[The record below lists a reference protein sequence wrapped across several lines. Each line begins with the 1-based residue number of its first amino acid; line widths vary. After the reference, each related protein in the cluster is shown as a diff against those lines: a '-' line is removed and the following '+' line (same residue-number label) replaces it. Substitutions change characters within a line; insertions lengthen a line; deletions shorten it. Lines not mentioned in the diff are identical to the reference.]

1 MNIRELFQDKY
12 TVIFL
17 LVVVLL
23 VSIWVSRTYRN
34 GGFGSW
40 IAPSEGYGTGVIEGL
55 TVADHTRL
63 NYSGEVRTQTS
74 HAPSNT
80 LGSRSDGSLII
91 NKCSYVKNTPTM
103 FRFLFT
109 TTAPLRGVT
118 GDGTG
123 DNAAKVITMKVPT
136 YYIQNTDATG
146 MRAVMRAYTGT
157 LPATVGTSAGTGADL
172 DTAENNRGLVVS
184 VPAAGAAD
192 AGYCVIRYTIQTT
205 TPMDA
210 GKYAL
215 ELSGLKWKDA
225 EINPGS
231 ASVSAPGDGMANV
244 SLSSSAEASSV
255 SPILVFVNLWPTA
268 AGDAAKRLHIF
279 DTTEY
284 ARLPEFIDCRKIST
298 ESPQLSPN
306 YTGTAT
312 TFSMTL
318 MLTNPVSSGDIF
330 LVQVPYV
337 TRTANVDLGISF
349 TWTNPTTQLQSTLST
364 ITNAG
369 VVTSDINTYGGGQ
382 NVVTFTVGGALPSG
396 TPIRPPVRCRAPRRC
411 RSPLRGA
418 APRCRCTT
426 PRRRLRSDAP
436 VAR

>member
-1 MNIRELFQDKY
+1 MNIRYLFQDKY

-55 TVADHTRL
+55 TVADHSKL
-63 NYSGEVRTQTS
+63 NYLGEVRTQTS

-80 LGSRSDGSLII
+80 QGSRSDGTLII
-91 NKCSYVKNTPTM
+91 NQCSYVKNTPTM

-109 TTAPLRGVT
+109 TTAPLRGLT

-123 DNAAKVITMKVPT
+123 DNAAKVITIKVPT

-146 MRAVMRAYTGT
+146 LKAVMRAYTGA
-157 LPATVGTSAGTGADL
+157 LPATVGTSAGTGSDL

-184 VPAAGAAD
+184 VPASGAPD

-205 TPMDA
+205 TPMVA

-225 EINPGS
+225 EINPGA

-244 SLSSSAEASSV
+244 SLSSSAESSSV

-268 AGDAAKRLHIF
+268 AADAAKRLRIF
-279 DTTEY
+279 DTTAYAGIPEY
-284 ARLPEFIDCRKIST
+284 IECRKIST

-306 YTGTAT
+306 YTGSATA
-312 TFSMTL
+312 FSMTI
-318 MLTNPVSSGDIF
+318 MLTNALASGDIF
-330 LVQVPYV
+330 IIQVPYV

-349 TWTNPTTQLQSTLST
+349 TWTNPATQLQSTLSS
-364 ITNAG
+364 ISDAG
-369 VVTSDINTYGGGQ
+369 VFTSDNNSYGSSQ
-382 NVVTFTVGGALPSG
+382 NGVTFTVGGALPSG
-396 TPIRPPVRCRAPRRC
+396 TPIRLSIC
-411 RSPLRGA
+411 
-418 APRCRCTT
+418 
-426 PRRRLRSDAP
+426 
-436 VAR
+436 